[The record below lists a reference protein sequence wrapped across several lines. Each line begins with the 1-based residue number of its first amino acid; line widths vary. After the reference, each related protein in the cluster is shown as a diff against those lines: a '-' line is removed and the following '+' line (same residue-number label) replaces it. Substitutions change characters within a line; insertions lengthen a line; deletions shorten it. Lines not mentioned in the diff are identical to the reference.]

1 MEHRINV
8 TSFRYIGE
16 APYRFKAS
24 DFKIYTINKGD
35 IITLENNH
43 FARFL
48 RQKADFVEVQKQEK
62 RKNQETKVKAKEPEV
77 KTKEVKEPES
87 KEPEPKEVKEA
98 EAKAKEVA
106 PVTHTKEQEAQ
117 EVAPVTHTK
126 EQETQEPQG
135 A

>member
-1 MEHRINV
+1 MEYRINV

-24 DFKIYTINKGD
+24 DFRIYTLNKGD

-62 RKNQETKVKAKEPEV
+62 SKKQETKVKAKEPEA
-77 KTKEVKEPES
+77 KAKEVKEPES
-87 KEPEPKEVKEA
+87 KETEPKEVKEP

-117 EVAPVTHTK
+117 E
-126 EQETQEPQG
+126 PQG

>member
-62 RKNQETKVKAKEPEV
+62 RKNQETKVKAKEPE
-77 KTKEVKEPES
+77 
-87 KEPEPKEVKEA
+87 PKEVKEA
-98 EAKAKEVA
+98 ESKELESTA
-106 PVTHTKEQEAQ
+106 EAQAQ

-126 EQETQEPQG
+126 EQETQEPQEPQG
-135 A
+135 E